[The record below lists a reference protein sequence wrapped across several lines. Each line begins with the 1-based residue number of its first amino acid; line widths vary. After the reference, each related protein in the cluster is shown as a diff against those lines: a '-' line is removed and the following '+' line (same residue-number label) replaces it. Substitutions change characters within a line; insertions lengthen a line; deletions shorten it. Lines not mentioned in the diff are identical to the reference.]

1 MVIHPS
7 EVDWNKEVS
16 ERINVSEAEKILK
29 FFRELKSDRRYEN
42 KSIGILSFFNA
53 QAAYLREL
61 FEKEGYKEEVDNYKI
76 GIIEGIQGD
85 EKDIII
91 YSFVIRTPDQKNKY
105 IPLTGEGGDIRAG
118 INKGRVNVAFSRARL
133 QTHCFVSMR
142 IEEIPNGIWIKKY
155 LEYVKDNGKIDF
167 FSVELKPF
175 DSEFEE
181 EFYKFISSNLSQK
194 EYRVQ
199 NQIKSCGFEIDFVIT
214 NTKTGKKIA
223 VECDG
228 PTHFQNEI
236 EEELGIYVEDDEGRQ
251 RILEAAGWEFYRIKY
266 SDWIDEKFERKLILD
281 DIIEIL
287 L

>member
-1 MVIHPS
+1 MP
-7 EVDWNKEVS
+7 
-16 ERINVSEAEKILK
+16 
-29 FFRELKSDRRYEN
+29 
-42 KSIGILSFFNA
+42 
-53 QAAYLREL
+53 
-61 FEKEGYKEEVDNYKI
+61 
-76 GIIEGIQGD
+76 
-85 EKDIII
+85 
-91 YSFVIRTPDQKNKY
+91 
-105 IPLTGEGGDIRAG
+105 
-118 INKGRVNVAFSRARL
+118 
-133 QTHCFVSMR
+133 